1 MHFSGVK
8 IDSFFRRKVSWA
20 DETGNFYQF
29 VALMTMMEDLLS
41 QGAQGAS
48 AAALS
53 LLAEAFRNDPLVE
66 VAWAAKA
73 YQSAQVYFNLISS
86 IDPEFLKLTKVD
98 DQFYSEFWKDFP
110 DLQIGV
116 LDPEDLKSGPAKKK
130 WHPFCLWVDEVVEDF
145 NYILWMDCRKGCT
158 EENTIFATRIQ
169 FFSIEIACN
178 REGYNHLLYD
188 RAREA
193 CLGTQVNSSG

>member
-1 MHFSGVK
+1 QRDASDPEEEVEGQ
-8 IDSFFRRKVSWA
+8 
-20 DETGNFYQF
+20 T
-29 VALMTMMEDLLS
+29 
-41 QGAQGAS
+41 S

-145 NYILWMDCRKGCT
+145 NYILKDSC
-158 EENTIFATRIQ
+158 
-169 FFSIEIACN
+169 AC
-178 REGYNHLLYD
+178 GIPFTVYAQGLPQPPAHFLLTD
-188 RAREA
+188 
-193 CLGTQVNSSG
+193 